1 MSLDRDTEAGH
12 TIGQTHSG
20 RTGRHPGREIL
31 RNFKE
36 ILRDEILRKF

>member
-31 RNFKE
+31 RRNFKRNFKG
-36 ILRDEILRKF
+36 LSPKF